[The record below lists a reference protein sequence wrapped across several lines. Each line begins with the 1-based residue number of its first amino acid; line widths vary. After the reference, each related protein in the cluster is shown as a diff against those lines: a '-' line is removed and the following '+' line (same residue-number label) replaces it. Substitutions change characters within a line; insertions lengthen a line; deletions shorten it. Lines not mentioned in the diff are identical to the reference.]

1 VSEGQAPTAPT
12 AGEIPVEESARARR
26 RRLKEI
32 ADAAR
37 QEALAAGATPEEAER
52 AAAKARAGDQHNH
65 QGRRA
70 RTGTTPGASPP
81 GLGTPAPSRRP
92 AGTATLEPARTPPVR
107 PELEPSAEG
116 PSLDL
121 VRRFLQPSKAP
132 ARIGNFIYL
141 LGIVNVLSGVRHSL
155 RGPLGSLSH
164 LVPGVVTDAAT
175 AATVVAGVLFI
186 ALAHSL
192 KRRKRRAW
200 VATTALAAISV
211 ALHLVRGLHAPVA
224 MVFAAIGLILLLVYR
239 AQFRALGD
247 PRTRWGAL
255 WAFLGLLV
263 GSFAV
268 GLLLIAGLR
277 HTLVGGWPG
286 FGPALSYIAQGLVG
300 STGDLVFRPRQERT
314 EDVIGAVLLG
324 LGLLTVLLPVY
335 LFFRA
340 PNQPARLTPED
351 DARVR
356 QLLVEH
362 PDSLGY
368 FATREDKHIV
378 WSESGKS
385 GIGYRVV
392 SGVMLAGGDP
402 LGDPEAWPGAI
413 RTFLAEANAHG
424 WTPAVLGCSEVAG
437 TTWVRE
443 TGFQALEIG
452 DEAIVDAD
460 TFSIEGRSMRNVR
473 QMVNRVRRQGYTT
486 ELHRVADLTDAQRA
500 QAEKDTDAW
509 RVGATERGFSM
520 ATSRALDVEHDPDS
534 VVVYAL
540 REGKVEG
547 MLKFVPWGT
556 DGMSLDLM
564 RRNPKADPGI
574 NELLIV
580 DALTLAKEQGIHR
593 VSLNFAMFR
602 SAFERGERLGAG
614 PVLRMWRRFLI
625 IGNTWFQLESLYKFN
640 AKFQPQWLPRYV
652 IYPRVADI
660 ARVGIAM
667 GQAEAFIVLPDL
679 RFWRRS

>member
-1 VSEGQAPTAPT
+1 MTAEPPTSSGAT
-12 AGEIPVEESARARR
+12 EESARARR
-26 RRLKEI
+26 RRLKEL

-37 QEALAAGATPEEAER
+37 QAALDAGATPEEAER
-52 AAAKARAGDQHNH
+52 AAAAA
-65 QGRRA
+65 
-70 RTGTTPGASPP
+70 
-81 GLGTPAPSRRP
+81 PAPR
-92 AGTATLEPARTPPVR
+92 R
-107 PELEPSAEG
+107 PELAPSPDG

-121 VRRFLQPSKAP
+121 VQRFLQPSKAP
-132 ARIGNFIYL
+132 ARIGNLVYL
-141 LGIVNVLSGVRHSL
+141 IGLVNILTGLRHSL
-155 RGPLGSLSH
+155 RGRLGSLANV
-164 LVPGVVTDAAT
+164 LPGVVTDAAT
-175 AATVVAGVLFI
+175 AATIVSGILLI

-192 KRRKRRAW
+192 KRTKRRAW
-200 VATTALAAISV
+200 LAGVVLLALSV
-211 ALHLVRGLHAPVA
+211 VLHLARGMHAPVA
-224 MVFAAIGLILLLVYR
+224 TVLAALGLVLLVVYR
-239 AQFRALGD
+239 PQFRALGD

-255 WAFLGLLV
+255 GAFLALLA
-263 GSFAV
+263 GSFTI
-268 GLLLIAGLR
+268 GLLLLATLR
-277 HTLVGGWPG
+277 HTIVGGWPG
-286 FGPALSYIAQGLVG
+286 LGAALAYVAQGLVG
-300 STGDLVFRPRQERT
+300 SAGDLTFHADRDRV
-314 EDVIGAVLLG
+314 EDLVGAILLALG
-324 LGLLTVLLPVY
+324 LMTALVPVY
-335 LFFRA
+335 LFFRS
-340 PNQPARLTPED
+340 PNQPSRLTPED

-356 QLLVEH
+356 ALLDVH

-402 LGDPEAWPGAI
+402 LGDREAWPGAI
-413 RTFLAEANAHG
+413 RAFLAEAHAHG

-452 DEAIVDAD
+452 DEAIVDAE
-460 TFSIEGRSMRNVR
+460 TFTIEGRSMRNVR
-473 QMVNRVRRQGYTT
+473 QMVNRVRRLGYTT
-486 ELHRVADLTDAQRA
+486 ELVRVRDTTAEERA
-500 QAEKDTDAW
+500 QAEQDAVDW

-520 ATSRALDVEHDPDS
+520 ATSRALDIEHDPDS
-534 VVVYAL
+534 IVVRAL
-540 REGKVEG
+540 RDGRVEG
-547 MLKFVPWGT
+547 LLKFVPWGS

-580 DALTLAKEQGIHR
+580 DALTLAKQHGIHR

-625 IGNTWFQLESLYKFN
+625 IGNKWFQLESLYKFN

-667 GQAEAFIVLPDL
+667 GRAEAFIVFPNL
-679 RFWRRS
+679 RFWRKA

>member
-1 VSEGQAPTAPT
+1 M
-12 AGEIPVEESARARR
+12 
-26 RRLKEI
+26 
-32 ADAAR
+32 
-37 QEALAAGATPEEAER
+37 
-52 AAAKARAGDQHNH
+52 
-65 QGRRA
+65 
-70 RTGTTPGASPP
+70 
-81 GLGTPAPSRRP
+81 
-92 AGTATLEPARTPPVR
+92 R

-121 VRRFLQPSKAP
+121 VQRFLQPSKAP
-132 ARIGNFIYL
+132 ARIGNFTYL
-141 LGIVNVLSGVRHSL
+141 LGIVNVLSGLRHTL
-155 RGPLGSLSH
+155 RGPLGSLAH
-164 LVPGVVTDAAT
+164 VLPGVVTDAAT
-175 AATVVAGVLFI
+175 AFTVVAGVLFI

-200 VATTALAAISV
+200 VATTVLAALSV
-211 ALHLVRGLHAPVA
+211 VLHVVRGLHAPLA
-224 MVFAAIGLILLLVYR
+224 TVFAIVGLVLLVVYR

-255 WAFLGLLV
+255 WAFLALLG
-263 GSFAV
+263 GSFLIGV
-268 GLLLIAGLR
+268 LLIAGLR

-286 FGPALSYIAQGLVG
+286 LGSALAYAAEGLVG
-300 STGDLVFRPRQERT
+300 LTGDLAFHPVHERT
-314 EDVIGAVLLG
+314 QDVIGDILLG
-324 LGLLTVLLPVY
+324 LGLLTVLTPVY

-340 PNQPARLTPED
+340 PRQPARLSAQD
-351 DARVR
+351 DAKVR
-356 QLLVEH
+356 SLLAAH

-413 RTFLAEANAHG
+413 RAFLDEANAHG
-424 WTPAVLGCSEVAG
+424 WTPAVLGCSELAG

-452 DEAIVDAD
+452 DEAIVDAQ

-486 ELHRVADLTDAQRA
+486 ELHRVAELSEEARA

-520 ATSRALDVEHDPDS
+520 ATSRALDVERDPDS
-534 VVVYAL
+534 IVVYAM
-540 REGKVEG
+540 REGRAEG
-547 MLKFVPWGT
+547 MLKFVPWGS

-580 DALTLAKEQGIHR
+580 DALSLAKEHGIHR

-625 IGNTWFQLESLYKFN
+625 IGNKWFQLESLYKFN
-640 AKFQPQWLPRYV
+640 AKFQPLWVPRYV

-679 RFWRRS
+679 RFWKSS